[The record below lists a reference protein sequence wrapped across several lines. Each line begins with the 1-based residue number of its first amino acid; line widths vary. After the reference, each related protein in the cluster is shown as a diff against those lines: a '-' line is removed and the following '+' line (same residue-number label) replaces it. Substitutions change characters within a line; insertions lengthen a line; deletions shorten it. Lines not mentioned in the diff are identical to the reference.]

1 MESRAGL
8 DGMDSLEKRKISY
21 HCQQLIN

>member
-8 DGMDSLEKRKISY
+8 DWLDSLEKRKISY
-21 HCQQLIN
+21 HCQQLVH